1 VAGATGMIGQRMA
14 EAHDASA
21 LRLPAHAKLNLFLR
35 VLGRR
40 DDRYHDVE
48 TVVLPVSL
56 ADHVSVEPA
65 HDLTLSLEGPAA
77 EGVPRD
83 DGNLAWRAA
92 RALAVEAG
100 GVETLGARISIEK
113 RIPMAAGLGGGSAD
127 AAVTL
132 LLLDELWSTGL
143 GRGGLVPLAAQVGSD
158 VPALLLGE
166 PAFVRGRGE
175 IVEPVLPQ
183 PTTWVVKPFTF
194 GVASA
199 DAYAW
204 WDERAATGPDPGAL
218 IAAAEAGNDELLGT
232 ALYNDLQGPVA
243 ARHPEISE
251 AVAALTEAGA
261 YGAVMSG
268 SGPTVVA
275 LCSFASAQ
283 EVADAVPGSFVVDA
297 PPRPPAPARIDTE
310 PSGVV

>member
-1 VAGATGMIGQRMA
+1 ME
-14 EAHDASA
+14 EARDASA
-21 LRLPAHAKLNLFLR
+21 LRMPANAKLNVFLR

-40 DDRYHDVE
+40 DDGYHDVE

-65 HDLTLSLEGPAA
+65 DELTVSLDGPAVQ
-77 EGVPRD
+77 GVPTG
-83 DGNLAWRAA
+83 DGNLALRAA
-92 RALAVEAG
+92 RELAVEAG
-100 GVETLGARISIEK
+100 GVQTLGARITIQK
-113 RIPMAAGLGGGSAD
+113 RIPVAAGLGGGSAD

-132 LLLDELWSTGL
+132 LLLDQLWSTGL
-143 GRGGLVPLAAQVGSD
+143 GRDGLVPVAARVGSD

-166 PAFVRGRGE
+166 PAYVRGRGE

-183 PTTWVVKPFTF
+183 ATTWVVRPFAF
-194 GVASA
+194 GVSTA

-218 IAAAEAGNDELLGT
+218 IAAAEAGNDELLGS

-251 AVAALTEAGA
+251 AVAALTDAGVH
-261 YGAVMSG
+261 GAVMSG

-283 EVADAVPGSFVVDA
+283 GVADAVPGSFVVDA